1 MAGLCFLGTVSD
13 SQAGVVSVQGALFI
27 LVSENTFSPMY
38 SVLSVFP
45 SELPLFLREYRAGLY
60 GPVAFY
66 ASKVLSMVSGTS
78 GTRRGAGG
86 VLDVHVQDSGLR
98 HKAYG

>member
-27 LVSENTFSPMY
+27 LVAENTFSPMY
-38 SVLSVFP
+38 AVLAVFP

-60 GPVAFY
+60 GPGAFY
-66 ASKVLSMVSGTS
+66 MSKVLSMVS
-78 GTRRGAGG
+78 
-86 VLDVHVQDSGLR
+86 VL
-98 HKAYG
+98 

>member
-38 SVLSVFP
+38 SVLAVFP
-45 SELPLFLREYRAGLY
+45 AEMPLFLREYRGGLY
-60 GPVAFY
+60 GPLTFY
-66 ASKVLSMVSGTS
+66 MSKVLSMVGP
-78 GTRRGAGG
+78 
-86 VLDVHVQDSGLR
+86 
-98 HKAYG
+98 